1 MLRLAGY
8 RVFVIDDLS
17 AGFRW
22 AVQDAE
28 LIQGSIGDRD
38 LLERCLAS
46 NSIDAVM
53 HFAGSISVSESMQR
67 PDLYYRNNLT
77 NTLTLLD
84 AMKERQINKL
94 IFSSTAAIFGDS
106 ADSPLDERCAQN
118 PMNPY
123 GRSKWMVEHI
133 LDDYDVAFAL
143 KSVCLRYFNAAG
155 ADPEGTLGECHDPE
169 THLIPLVLQ
178 VASGRRP
185 SISVFGDN
193 YPTKDGTCIRDYI
206 HVEDLCTAHLLALE
220 HLLRGGDSARFN
232 LGNGRGFSVRE
243 VIEAAKRVTRRPIP
257 VEICPP
263 RTGDSAILVAD
274 SSAIRKMFGWDP
286 KYPDLEQIIEHAW
299 RWEQTFHCATDF

>member
-1 MLRLAGY
+1 LAGY
-8 RVFVIDDLS
+8 RVVVIDDLS

-28 LIQGSIGDRD
+28 LIHGSIGDRD
-38 LLERCLAS
+38 LLERCLVS

-67 PDLYYRNNLT
+67 PNLYYRNNLA

-84 AMKERQINKL
+84 AMNEKKINRL

-106 ADSPLDERCAQN
+106 ADSPLDELYAQN

-220 HLLRGGDSARFN
+220 HLLRGGDSSRFN

-263 RTGDSAILVAD
+263 RTGDSAI
-274 SSAIRKMFGWDP
+274 
-286 KYPDLEQIIEHAW
+286 
-299 RWEQTFHCATDF
+299 